1 MREARSIL
9 VVDDEETDRDSQ
21 ADALRKAG
29 YAVVLA
35 ESYTDA
41 IAAYDTTPGIFF
53 LVADVALPDGN
64 GCGLASVL
72 QQRQPD
78 LGVLFVS
85 GHVGSE
91 VCHYYGLDV
100 TDLHFLRKPFQPAE
114 LIARV
119 KRVMKS
125 DQRFPKIYVPKT
137 RSSSG
142 D

>member
-1 MREARSIL
+1 MARNRTIL
-9 VVDDEETDRDSQ
+9 VVDDEETDREAQ
-21 ADALRKAG
+21 GDALRDAG
-29 YAVVLA
+29 YTVVLA

-41 IAAYDTTPGIFF
+41 IAAYDTTPGITF
-53 LVADVALPDGN
+53 LVADVAFPDGN

-72 QQRQPD
+72 QQRQPG

-91 VCHYYGLDV
+91 VCQYYGLDV

-114 LIARV
+114 LVARV

-125 DQRFPKIYVPKT
+125 DLRFPKLYVPKT
-137 RSSSG
+137 WGSSG